1 MRRNAIIGGLLWI
14 AIATATRFHWARLTL
29 IELLFLIGPL
39 VVVPLGLEIC
49 AGFAQNEGALFPVRF
64 ARWFQPAAALCV
76 IASFRFEPGIAAA
89 IFTLPD
95 ARLPNRP

>member
-14 AIATATRFHWARLTL
+14 AIATATRFHGARLTL

-39 VVVPLGLEIC
+39 VVVPLGLELC
-49 AGFAQNEGALFPVRF
+49 AGFAQNEGTLFPARF
-64 ARWFQPAAALCV
+64 ARWFQPAAALC
-76 IASFRFEPGIAAA
+76 ASVSFWFEPTIAAE

-95 ARLPNRP
+95 ARLPNHP